1 MTKGTVGLGR
11 RGEALAAEVLSR
23 HGYTVVARNWYCA
36 SGEVDIVAERNGEL
50 TFFEVRTR
58 RGRRYGTP
66 EQSLRPRKRARMNTV
81 ARRYLSEEVD
91 SLDAAWH
98 LGLVAV
104 QLDRRGRV
112 VRISVYPDLEGE
124 PWDAEI

>member
-1 MTKGTVGLGR
+1 
-11 RGEALAAEVLSR
+11 LSR